1 MPAVSTFSPTG
12 VSTID
17 GLLGGTKWAVSA
29 FTYSFPSSASF
40 YGAIYG
46 DGEPST
52 GFGALNLVQQAATRD
67 ALGMYAAVA
76 NLAFTEKP
84 ETLTQHADLRYAMS
98 DAPPTAWAYYPTP
111 AAEGGDAW
119 FNNAS
124 GEYANPVKGTYAYQG
139 FIHETGHALGLKHPH
154 EVDGAFGAMPLAH
167 DSLEYTVMSYRS
179 FVGAS
184 TTTGYTN
191 GDYDYPQTLMMDD
204 IRAIQQLYGANF
216 NTQAGDTVYRWS
228 PTTGELSINGVGQG
242 APGANHVFMTLW
254 DGNGVDTY
262 DFSAYATN
270 LSVDLRPGA
279 WTKTSSAQ
287 LAHLDYYGADT
298 HRAAGNIAN
307 ALQFNGDV
315 RSLIENANGG
325 AGNDSMIGNQA
336 ANVLKG
342 GAGADTLQGL
352 DGADSL
358 YGQDGAD
365 VLIGGQKG
373 DLLDGGAGIDTAS
386 YATSTAGVLVDL
398 VSVAANT
405 GDALG
410 DRFVSI
416 ENITGSGLADT
427 LRGDNFANTLTG
439 GVGNDVLYGRGGADT
454 LVGGGGND
462 TINGGGGADVLNGGA
477 GADMFVFQTLAE
489 ANPASRVTIQDFVS
503 GTDKV
508 YLRSIDADANVAG
521 DQAFVFIGASAFS
534 HHDGELCF
542 AAGILSGDVNGDG
555 VADFQVKVLGSAALA
570 STDFYL

>member
-1 MPAVSTFSPTG
+1 
-12 VSTID
+12 
-17 GLLGGTKWAVSA
+17 
-29 FTYSFPSSASF
+29 
-40 YGAIYG
+40 
-46 DGEPST
+46 
-52 GFGALNLVQQAATRD
+52 
-67 ALGMYAAVA
+67 
-76 NLAFTEKP
+76 
-84 ETLTQHADLRYAMS
+84 
-98 DAPPTAWAYYPTP
+98 
-111 AAEGGDAW
+111 
-119 FNNAS
+119 
-124 GEYANPVKGTYAYQG
+124 
-139 FIHETGHALGLKHPH
+139 
-154 EVDGAFGAMPLAH
+154 
-167 DSLEYTVMSYRS
+167 
-179 FVGAS
+179 
-184 TTTGYTN
+184 
-191 GDYDYPQTLMMDD
+191 
-204 IRAIQQLYGANF
+204 
-216 NTQAGDTVYRWS
+216 
-228 PTTGELSINGVGQG
+228 
-242 APGANHVFMTLW
+242 MTLW

-262 DFSAYATN
+262 DFSAYTTN

-298 HRAAGNIAN
+298 HLAAGNIAN
-307 ALQFNGDV
+307 ALQFNGDA
-315 RSLIENANGG
+315 RSLIENATGG

-365 VLIGGQKG
+365 ILIGGQKG

-386 YATSTAGVLVDL
+386 YATATASVLVDMIN
-398 VSVAANT
+398 VAANT

-410 DRFVSI
+410 DKFVSI
-416 ENITGSGLADT
+416 ENITGSAFADT

-439 GVGNDVLYGRGGADT
+439 GAGNDVLYGRGGADT

-462 TINGGGGADVLNGGA
+462 TLNGGGGADVLNGGA

-489 ANPASRVTIQDFVS
+489 SNPASRVTIQDFVS

-542 AAGILSGDVNGDG
+542 AAGILSGAVNGDG

-570 STDFYL
+570 ATDFYL